1 MSSLDERVRPQRP
14 WRTAI
19 LAGMASYLDSAALV
33 SSGTAVS
40 VLYAPALHLNPASI
54 GLVLACQQLAFGTG
68 ALFGGRLGD
77 IFGRRRVFTVTL
89 IGFAVAMGI
98 LAAASSQW
106 MLYVGVILAGLTVG
120 ADLPVSLA
128 IANESA
134 PKTKK
139 GGMVVLASLM
149 WTLGIASVQ
158 LVLSLVGHLGATGA
172 RILFAELLV
181 TTVIVLLLRLTIA
194 ESAEWTQARAQ
205 AASRPARPKSRN
217 ETFNHLGQVFRRP
230 VVFTVVA
237 TGLFYTTWN
246 VGASIQGKYGGYM
259 WTKLAGG
266 DIETFSRLSLI
277 ALPVTFAASL
287 WFMRLVDTKW
297 RQLSIIIGS
306 VLILVGWFPLAF
318 FGATQSALLAM
329 VFIWALGSC
338 SAGEALY
345 KVWSQELV
353 PTLLRGT
360 SQGLT
365 MFVARVVAAVLA
377 LIVPTILAGN
387 PSIVFIGIFVFAVLS
402 VAIAL
407 LWMPRLPVIPGAR
420 GVRFDANAR
429 DAVVLPIPPEIEET
443 SSR

>member
-1 MSSLDERVRPQRP
+1 MSSVEDRVHAQRP

-77 IFGRRRVFTVTL
+77 IFGRRKVFTVTL

-98 LAAASSQW
+98 LAAASSEW
-106 MLYVGVILAGLTVG
+106 MLFLGVILAGLTVG

-128 IANESA
+128 LANESA
-134 PKTKK
+134 PKAKK
-139 GGMVVLASLM
+139 GRMVVLASLM

-181 TTVIVLLLRLTIA
+181 TTVIVLLLRLTIP
-194 ESAEWTQARAQ
+194 ESAEWAEARTRAVE
-205 AASRPARPKSRN
+205 RPKASN
-217 ETFNHLGQVFRRP
+217 ETFNHLGQIFRRP

-237 TGLFYTTWN
+237 TGLFYTAWN

-266 DIETFSRLSLI
+266 DIETFSRYSLL
-277 ALPVTFAASL
+277 ALPLTFAASL
-287 WFMRLVDTKW
+287 LFMRLVDTKW
-297 RQLSIIIGS
+297 RRISIIIGS
-306 VLILVGWFPLAF
+306 VLILAGWLPLAL
-318 FGATQSALLAM
+318 FGATQASLLAM
-329 VFIWALGSC
+329 VFVWALGSC
-338 SAGEALY
+338 FAGEALY

-360 SQGLT
+360 GQGLT
-365 MFVARVVAAVLA
+365 MFFARVVAAILA
-377 LIVPTILAGN
+377 LVVPTILAGS
-387 PSIVFIGIFVFAVLS
+387 PGVVFVGIFAFAVVS
-402 VAIAL
+402 VLIGL
-407 LWMPRLPVIPGAR
+407 FFMPRLPRIPGAK
-420 GVRFDANAR
+420 GAPMDGKPEPS
-429 DAVVLPIPPEIEET
+429 VLPVPPEIET
-443 SSR
+443 TAT

>member
-1 MSSLDERVRPQRP
+1 MSSVDYRVRPQRP

-40 VLYAPALHLNPASI
+40 VLYAPALHLNAASI

-98 LAAASSQW
+98 LAAASAQW
-106 MLYVGVILAGLTVG
+106 MLIVGVILAGLAVG

-128 IANESA
+128 LANEAA
-134 PKTKK
+134 PKAKK
-139 GGMVVLASLM
+139 GRMVVLASLM

-181 TTVIVLLLRLTIA
+181 TTVIVLLLRLTIP
-194 ESAEWTQARAQ
+194 ESAEWTEARNRAAQ
-205 AASRPARPKSRN
+205 APKVTSN
-217 ETFNHLGQVFRRP
+217 ETFNHLGQIFRRP

-237 TGLFYTTWN
+237 TGLFYTAWN

-266 DIETFSRLSLI
+266 DIETFSRFSLL
-277 ALPVTFAASL
+277 ALPVTFAGSL
-287 WFMRLVDTKW
+287 LFMRLVDTKW
-297 RQLSIIIGS
+297 RRVSIIVGS
-306 VLILVGWFPLAF
+306 VLILLGWFPLAF
-318 FGATQSALLAM
+318 FGATQAALLAM
-329 VFIWALGSC
+329 VFVWGLGSC
-338 SAGEALY
+338 FAGEALY

-360 SQGLT
+360 GQGLT
-365 MFVARVVAAVLA
+365 MFFARVVAAILA
-377 LIVPTILAGN
+377 LVVPTILAGN
-387 PSIVFIGIFVFAVLS
+387 PSVVFVGIFVFAVVS
-402 VAIAL
+402 VVIGRF
-407 LWMPRLPVIPGAR
+407 WMPRLPKIPGAK
-420 GVRFDANAR
+420 GAPMDGKAEP
-429 DAVVLPIPPEIEET
+429 VVLPVPPEIET
-443 SSR
+443 TTGAP